1 MTFNSTNDPIN
12 HLDGDLNSDLTTERG
27 SADPQAAAKTPY
39 QSAKRAAVKVSLSL
53 VVLALGLPA
62 PANGAGA
69 VIDIQ
74 PVKTFK
80 HLIEIGQASWYGLK
94 FQGRRTATGESYD
107 MNQMT
112 CAHRNLPLGSWV
124 KVTNLKNRKTVVVR
138 VNDRGPALGDRI
150 VDLSF
155 AAAQAVGL
163 RGVGKV
169 RLDTMHPDDPELAKA
184 LLAQVQMPLPLFATA
199 PVPGYIGPGIPAVLS
214 R

>member
-1 MTFNSTNDPIN
+1 MNFNSLNDQK
-12 HLDGDLNSDLTTERG
+12 SDLSINQS
-27 SADPQAAAKTPY
+27 SADSQAVARTPY
-39 QSAKRAAVKVSLSL
+39 QAAKRAAVKVSLSL
-53 VVLALGLPA
+53 VVMALGLPA
-62 PANGAGA
+62 SANGAGA
-69 VIDIQ
+69 ALDIQ

-94 FQGRRTATGESYD
+94 FQGRKTATGESYD

-169 RLDTMHPDDPELAKA
+169 RLDTMHPNDPELARA
-184 LLAQVQMPLPLFATA
+184 LLSQVQMPLPLFPSV
-199 PVPGYIGPGIPAVLS
+199 PVPGYTGPAVLS

>member
-1 MTFNSTNDPIN
+1 MSLNSIESSTNDLPN
-12 HLDGDLNSDLTTERG
+12 ERNNSRPE
-27 SADPQAAAKTPY
+27 AAVKTPY
-39 QSAKRAAVKVSLSL
+39 QTAKRAAVKVSLSL
-53 VVLALGLPA
+53 VVMALGLPA
-62 PANGAGA
+62 SANGSGA
-69 VIDIQ
+69 ALDIQ
-74 PVKTFK
+74 PVRTFK

-94 FQGRRTATGESYD
+94 FQGRKTATGESYD
-107 MNQMT
+107 MNLMT

-155 AAAQAVGL
+155 AAAQFVGL

-169 RLDTMHPDDPELAKA
+169 RLDTLHPDDPELARA
-184 LLAQVQMPLPLFATA
+184 LLAQIQMPRPLFAGS
-199 PVPGYIGPGIPAVLS
+199 PVPGYDVPGVPAVLG

>member
-1 MTFNSTNDPIN
+1 M
-12 HLDGDLNSDLTTERG
+12 
-27 SADPQAAAKTPY
+27 
-39 QSAKRAAVKVSLSL
+39 
-53 VVLALGLPA
+53 ALGLPA
-62 PANGAGA
+62 SANGAGA
-69 VIDIQ
+69 ALDIQ

-94 FQGRRTATGESYD
+94 FQGRKTATGESYD

-150 VDLSF
+150 VDLSY

-169 RLDTMHPDDPELAKA
+169 RLDTMHPNDPELARA
-184 LLAQVQMPLPLFATA
+184 LLSQVQMPLPLFPSVV
-199 PVPGYIGPGIPAVLS
+199 PVPGYTGPAVLS

>member
-1 MTFNSTNDPIN
+1 MNDRGVAGPDSTSQTI
-12 HLDGDLNSDLTTERG
+12 SR
-27 SADPQAAAKTPY
+27 TPY
-39 QSAKRAAVKVSLSL
+39 QAAKRAAVRVSLSL

-62 PANGAGA
+62 SANGAGA
-69 VIDIQ
+69 ALDMQ
-74 PVKTFK
+74 PGKTFK

-107 MNQMT
+107 MNLMT
-112 CAHRNLPLGSWV
+112 CAHRSLPLGSWV
-124 KVTNLKNRKTVVVR
+124 KITNLKNRKTVVVR

-169 RLDTMHPDDPELAKA
+169 RLDTMHPGDPDLTRA
-184 LLAQVQMPLPLFATA
+184 LLTQVQMPLPLFAA
-199 PVPGYIGPGIPAVLS
+199 PVLSYTGPGIPAVLG

>member
-1 MTFNSTNDPIN
+1 MN
-12 HLDGDLNSDLTTERG
+12 LNSMNQQSDASTP
-27 SADPQAAAKTPY
+27 ADSPAVAKTPY
-39 QSAKRAAVKVSLSL
+39 QAAKRAAVKVSLSL
-53 VVLALGLPA
+53 VVMALGLPA
-62 PANGAGA
+62 SANGAGA
-69 VIDIQ
+69 ALDIQ
-74 PVKTFK
+74 PVRTFK

-169 RLDTMHPDDPELAKA
+169 RLDTMHPDDPDLARA
-184 LLAQVQMPLPLFATA
+184 LLAQVQLPLSFFAMG
-199 PVPGYIGPGIPAVLS
+199 PVPGYNGPGTPAVLN